1 MQRVKMVSA
10 RGNGAVEKAINQAYL
25 ELYQRG
31 YKILPVA
38 PSVVVNG
45 EYFIA
50 YIPYEG

>member
-10 RGNGAVEKAINQAYL
+10 KGNGAVEKAINQAYL
-25 ELYQRG
+25 ELYQQG

-38 PSVVVNG
+38 PSIVING

>member
-1 MQRVKMVSA
+1 MQKVKMVSA
-10 RGNGAVEKAINQAYL
+10 KGNGAVDKAINQAYL

>member
-25 ELYQRG
+25 ELYLRG
-31 YKILPVA
+31 YKVLPVA

>member
-1 MQRVKMVSA
+1 MVSA
-10 RGNGAVEKAINQAYL
+10 RGNGAVEKAINQAYE

-31 YKILPVA
+31 YKIIPVA
-38 PSVVVNG
+38 PSVVINW

>member
-1 MQRVKMVSA
+1 MQRVRMVSA
-10 RGNGAVEKAINQAYL
+10 RGNGAVEKAINQAYV
-25 ELYQRG
+25 ELYQSG